1 MNGLKKERIGE
12 IKYNNRGLRMRI
24 IEYRNTSDIDVIF
37 DDGTV
42 REHVS
47 YGSFVRGTIAKQ
59 KYKKRK
65 YVRVGDENAADNGL
79 RMRIT
84 DIYRD
89 SSDSRQY
96 LEITFEDGVV
106 VRGVTAQAFNKGKVI
121 NPKLEENTLKES
133 LLEVFPLIANEWNY
147 ARNIDCTP
155 ETVFCGS
162 GKKVWWK
169 CKEGHEWECTVHN
182 RTRNGTGCPY
192 CSGRRAIPGKTDL
205 VTLFPQLAEE
215 WNYEKNPKDLQP
227 ENITSKSS
235 KKIWWLGKCGHEWQA
250 TVNSRA
256 SGVGCPYC
264 AGTRVLA
271 GFNDLATAEPVL
283 AAEWH
288 PTKNGSLTP
297 EHVSTGSIKKVWWL
311 GKCGHEWEAVVSSRA
326 RGHGCPYCSG
336 LRLLEGI
343 NDLQTINPELAQEW
357 HPTKNGALTPTSISA
372 GSEKKIWWLGKCGHE
387 WQASPKSRNRGNG
400 CPICAKRMQ
409 SSFPE
414 QAIYYY
420 LNKAFPDAKNRYTE
434 LGNNKMEI
442 DIFIPS
448 LSIGIEYDGKAFH
461 NTEEA
466 VQREVRK
473 YEICRENGIKLIR
486 VRELDIP
493 EKEIGDIYIK
503 STHHPTF
510 SDLDQTIAAVLE
522 TVDSE
527 KQVDIN
533 VKRDEG
539 EIKAQYYSILK
550 DSSLL
555 SARPDLAAEW
565 HPTKNGI
572 LKPDMVAKA
581 GNDKVWWLCANGHEW
596 QAVVNSRY
604 MGNGCPYCAGKKLLL
619 GYNDLQTVKPALAA
633 EWHPTKNGNLL
644 PTMFLEKSGRKV
656 WWKCKEGHEWEAAI
670 RHRSNGSGC
679 PYCWGRY
686 ATNGENDLK
695 TVYPK
700 IALLWHPTKN
710 DGLLPSQV
718 TKGSGKKI
726 WWLGSCGHEWQRSVN
741 TMVKTDACPYCSGRE
756 VLKGFNDLST
766 KRPEIAD
773 EWNYEK
779 NNELTPD
786 MFSEKSGKKVWWKCS
801 NGHEWQARIC
811 DRSNGSGCP
820 QCSRRK
826 EC

>member
-12 IKYNNRGLRMRI
+12 IKYNNHGLRMRI

-192 CSGRRAIPGKTDL
+192 C
-205 VTLFPQLAEE
+205 
-215 WNYEKNPKDLQP
+215 
-227 ENITSKSS
+227 
-235 KKIWWLGKCGHEWQA
+235 
-250 TVNSRA
+250 
-256 SGVGCPYC
+256 

-357 HPTKNGALTPTSISA
+357 HPTKNGALIPTSISA

-387 WQASPKSRNRGNG
+387 WQAIPKSRNRGNG

-409 SSFPE
+409 SSFP
-414 QAIYYY
+414 
-420 LNKAFPDAKNRYTE
+420 
-434 LGNNKMEI
+434 
-442 DIFIPS
+442 
-448 LSIGIEYDGKAFH
+448 
-461 NTEEA
+461 
-466 VQREVRK
+466 
-473 YEICRENGIKLIR
+473 
-486 VRELDIP
+486 
-493 EKEIGDIYIK
+493 
-503 STHHPTF
+503 
-510 SDLDQTIAAVLE
+510 
-522 TVDSE
+522 
-527 KQVDIN
+527 
-533 VKRDEG
+533 
-539 EIKAQYYSILK
+539 
-550 DSSLL
+550 
-555 SARPDLAAEW
+555 
-565 HPTKNGI
+565 
-572 LKPDMVAKA
+572 
-581 GNDKVWWLCANGHEW
+581 
-596 QAVVNSRY
+596 
-604 MGNGCPYCAGKKLLL
+604 
-619 GYNDLQTVKPALAA
+619 
-633 EWHPTKNGNLL
+633 
-644 PTMFLEKSGRKV
+644 
-656 WWKCKEGHEWEAAI
+656 
-670 RHRSNGSGC
+670 
-679 PYCWGRY
+679 
-686 ATNGENDLK
+686 
-695 TVYPK
+695 
-700 IALLWHPTKN
+700 
-710 DGLLPSQV
+710 
-718 TKGSGKKI
+718 
-726 WWLGSCGHEWQRSVN
+726 
-741 TMVKTDACPYCSGRE
+741 
-756 VLKGFNDLST
+756 
-766 KRPEIAD
+766 
-773 EWNYEK
+773 
-779 NNELTPD
+779 
-786 MFSEKSGKKVWWKCS
+786 
-801 NGHEWQARIC
+801 
-811 DRSNGSGCP
+811 
-820 QCSRRK
+820 
-826 EC
+826 